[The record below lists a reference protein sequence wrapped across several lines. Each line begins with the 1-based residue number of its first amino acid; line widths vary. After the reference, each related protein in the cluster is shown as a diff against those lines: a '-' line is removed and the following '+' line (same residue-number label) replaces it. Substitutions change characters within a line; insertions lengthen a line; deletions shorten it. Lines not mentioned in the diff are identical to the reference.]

1 MERMARG
8 DVGAPLPL
16 TGRYAVQG
24 AQVRAGLELW
34 ARHTGARLVLLD
46 DCSDPRQAARLHEDL
61 VAGGCRFVLG
71 PYGSD
76 STRAVARARAGR
88 VVWNHGAAAD
98 DVQRLPGVISVPSPA
113 SRYLVGLGRAVA
125 RLSPGAHVAVEAA
138 PGRFARFACEE
149 LQREAAVL
157 GLRLVPKPTKADA
170 VLYCGPL
177 EWELERFRLR
187 EPGLL
192 LGGVSPGLAAFAQLL
207 RDDPEGLLAPVQWHP
222 DLRVESELG
231 PVTIELEDYVAAQA
245 YSACL
250 IAERCVELEPTNPL
264 AVARRLRTTTF
275 FGGFELGPDGL
286 QVGHH
291 LSAVQWREGR
301 RELLLADAV

>member
-1 MERMARG
+1 M
-8 DVGAPLPL
+8 
-16 TGRYAVQG
+16 
-24 AQVRAGLELW
+24 
-34 ARHTGARLVLLD
+34 
-46 DCSDPRQAARLHEDL
+46 
-61 VAGGCRFVLG
+61 LG

-98 DVQRLPGVISVPSPA
+98 DVQRLPGVVSVPSPA
-113 SRYLVGLGRAVA
+113 SRYLVALGRAVA
-125 RLSPGAHVAVEAA
+125 RLSPGARIAVEAA
-138 PGRFARFACEE
+138 PGRFARFASEE

-187 EPGLL
+187 RPGLL

-207 RDDPEGLLAPVQWHP
+207 GDDPEGLLAPVQWHP

-231 PVTIELEDYVAAQA
+231 PVTIGLEDYVAAQA
-245 YSACL
+245 YAACL
-250 IAERCVELEPTNPL
+250 IAERCVELDPTNPL
-264 AVARRLRTTTF
+264 ASRAVSARPRSSAASNSARTASRSGTTF
-275 FGGFELGPDGL
+275 RPFSGARAAASFSSRTPSSCTRLHAL
-286 QVGHH
+286 
-291 LSAVQWREGR
+291 
-301 RELLLADAV
+301 

>member
-8 DVGAPLPL
+8 EVGAPLPL

-98 DVQRLPGVISVPSPA
+98 DVQRPPGVVFVPSPA
-113 SRYLVGLGRAVA
+113 SRYLVV
-125 RLSPGAHVAVEAA
+125 
-138 PGRFARFACEE
+138 ACEE

-187 EPGLL
+187 RPGLL

-207 RDDPEGLLAPVQWHP
+207 GDDPEGLLAPVQWHP
-222 DLRVESELG
+222 GLRVESELG
-231 PVTIELEDYVAAQA
+231 PVTIGLEDYVAAQA
-245 YSACL
+245 YAACL
-250 IAERCVELEPTNPL
+250 IAERCVELDPTNPL
-264 AVARRLRTTTF
+264 AVARSLRTTTF

>member
-1 MERMARG
+1 MARG

-34 ARHTGARLVLLD
+34 ARQTGARLVLLD

-98 DVQRLPGVISVPSPA
+98 DVQRLPGVVSVPSPA
-113 SRYLVGLGRAVA
+113 SRYLVALGRAVA
-125 RLSPGAHVAVEAA
+125 RLSPGAHVAVEGA
-138 PGRFARFACEE
+138 PGRFACEE

-157 GLRLVPKPTKADA
+157 GLRLVPKPTKETPSSTAA
-170 VLYCGPL
+170 PRMGTRALPAPRARPSTRRC
-177 EWELERFRLR
+177 
-187 EPGLL
+187 
-192 LGGVSPGLAAFAQLL
+192 LA
-207 RDDPEGLLAPVQWHP
+207 RP
-222 DLRVESELG
+222 
-231 PVTIELEDYVAAQA
+231 
-245 YSACL
+245 
-250 IAERCVELEPTNPL
+250 
-264 AVARRLRTTTF
+264 RRLRAAAR
-275 FGGFELGPDGL
+275 G
-286 QVGHH
+286 
-291 LSAVQWREGR
+291 
-301 RELLLADAV
+301 

>member
-1 MERMARG
+1 
-8 DVGAPLPL
+8 
-16 TGRYAVQG
+16 
-24 AQVRAGLELW
+24 
-34 ARHTGARLVLLD
+34 
-46 DCSDPRQAARLHEDL
+46 
-61 VAGGCRFVLG
+61 
-71 PYGSD
+71 
-76 STRAVARARAGR
+76 
-88 VVWNHGAAAD
+88 
-98 DVQRLPGVISVPSPA
+98 
-113 SRYLVGLGRAVA
+113 
-125 RLSPGAHVAVEAA
+125 
-138 PGRFARFACEE
+138 
-149 LQREAAVL
+149 VL

-192 LGGVSPGLAAFAQLL
+192 LGGVSPGLAAFAQQL
-207 RDDPEGLLAPVQWHP
+207 RDDPEGLVAPVQWHP

-301 RELLLADAV
+301 RKLLRTDAV